1 VYTPTAAGIDGVGVP
16 DVDKVVVREDVVIM
30 REGEVVTCT
39 DEVLVK
45 L

>member
-1 VYTPTAAGIDGVGVP
+1 MDGMGVP
-16 DVDKVVVREDVVIM
+16 VVDKVVVVWEDVVIM
-30 REGEVVTCT
+30 REGEVMTWT